1 MHRPKH
7 DKHKTS
13 KKRSNDA
20 TRDNASK
27 AVRHKKLKIPDML
40 CCQCGS
46 TIPSNP
52 SGMCVQCLRQ
62 QVDITKGIPTETVLY
77 CCRGCERYLGGPTN
91 WMDADRESRQ
101 LLAVCLKKIP
111 ALRKK
116 VKLVDADFIWTE
128 PHSKRIKVKV
138 TIQKEVFKVIMQQ
151 ILVVT
156 YVVTNQ
162 TCDECTKQVSNQQW
176 SAVVQVRQ
184 KVLHK
189 RTMLYLEQLILKH
202 DAHRHTTGIQT
213 VYGATL
219 GGGLDFFFR
228 ERSHAKSLIS
238 FIHSCVPMRNSQA
251 RQLAT
256 HDSHS
261 NNYSFKYTFL
271 VEIVPICKHDFVV
284 MPQKLAA
291 SLGSMSNA
299 ALVTSVQN
307 VIHVVDPISLKIG
320 SIDREKFFKSN
331 TGTPFRALLN
341 RNRMI
346 EFTIIDAELA
356 RGARAAEA
364 STNSRGKYLLADVVV
379 ARSCD
384 LGKNDVQFHMS
395 THLGKHLK
403 AGDTC
408 LGYDLTGAIFN
419 DSDTTHMRG
428 KMPDIVLV
436 RKTFP
441 MWRKRNKCRTWKLQ
455 RMPQV
460 ESSRPNAIAHN
471 ESKADYESFLQDLE
485 EDKEMRKKINLFKA
499 PAPEKKSQKVRG
511 GNSVEWQAED
521 LDAEGEEVEEDFPE
535 VDLDELLD
543 ELTISTKTA
552 EPKGTLGWDN
562 SRRTEAPLPSASI
575 NVPTPQYGA
584 EDAMNSTSA

>member
-1 MHRPKH
+1 V
-7 DKHKTS
+7 
-13 KKRSNDA
+13 DA
-20 TRDNASK
+20 
-27 AVRHKKLKIPDML
+27 
-40 CCQCGS
+40 G
-46 TIPSNP
+46 
-52 SGMCVQCLRQ
+52 
-62 QVDITKGIPTETVLY
+62 
-77 CCRGCERYLGGPTN
+77 
-91 WMDADRESRQ
+91 RESRQ

-128 PHSKRIKVKV
+128 PHSKRVKVKV
-138 TIQKEVFKVIMQQ
+138 TIQKEVFKVIMQH

-162 TCDECTKQVSNQQW
+162 TCDECTKQVSNQTW

-202 DAHRHTTGIQT
+202 DAHRHATGIQT

-228 ERSHAKSLIS
+228 ERSHARSLIS
-238 FIHSCVPMRNSQA
+238 FINSMIPIRSSQA

-271 VEIVPICKHDFVV
+271 VEIVPICKDDFVV
-284 MPQKLAA
+284 MPQALA
-291 SLGSMSNA
+291 SRLGSMSNA

-320 SIDREKFFKSN
+320 SIDNQKFFKAN
-331 TGTPFRALLN
+331 TGTPFRSLLN
-341 RNRMI
+341 RDRMI
-346 EFTIIDAELA
+346 EFTVIDAEIA

-364 STNSRGKYLLADVVV
+364 STNSRRKYLLSDVVV
-379 ARSCD
+379 ARSSD
-384 LGKNDVQFHMS
+384 FGKNDKQFHVT

-408 LGYDLTGAIFN
+408 LGYDLTGAVFN
-419 DSDTTHMRG
+419 DIDVDAVMRG
-428 KMPDIVLV
+428 NSMPEVVLV

-441 MWRKRNKCRTWKLQ
+441 MWRKRNRSRTWKLK

-460 ESSRPNAIAHN
+460 ESARPNAIKHN
-471 ESKADYESFLQDLE
+471 ETKADYESFLQELE
-485 EDKEMRKKINLFKA
+485 RTRRCGKRLICTRMIHPGRSTWM
-499 PAPEKKSQKVRG
+499 PREKKWK
-511 GNSVEWQAED
+511 
-521 LDAEGEEVEEDFPE
+521 
-535 VDLDELLD
+535 
-543 ELTISTKTA
+543 TISPRWT
-552 EPKGTLGWDN
+552 W
-562 SRRTEAPLPSASI
+562 
-575 NVPTPQYGA
+575 
-584 EDAMNSTSA
+584 TSYSMS